1 MFEFLKKI
9 IGERILKT
17 RASKRK
23 REKAFCNIDSMKSVG
38 ILFENT
44 ENMYVVVNKM
54 MKFFLARRI
63 KISAIVF
70 ENIKSSE
77 LENRKQYPTYVKI
90 FTKSDLTWYDKPD
103 CSETDKFISQNF
115 DVLIDMS
122 RNSSYVFKYLSTLS
136 MAKFKIGGIEY
147 KNDPFDLIL
156 LEKSDDITKFVS
168 LIINF
173 LSTIKVQNNVRK

>member
-1 MFEFLKKI
+1 MVEFFKKL

-17 RASKRK
+17 RASKNK

-44 ENMYVVVNKM
+44 GNMYVVANKM
-54 MKFFLARRI
+54 MKFFLSRRI

-70 ENIKSSE
+70 ENIKQSE
-77 LENRKQYPTYVKI
+77 LENRKQFPTYVKI
-90 FTKSDLTWYDKPD
+90 FTKSNLTWYGKPD
-103 CSETDKFISQNF
+103 CNETDKFMSQNF

-122 RNSSYVFKYLSTLS
+122 RSSNYVFKYISTLS

-147 KNDPFDLIL
+147 QNDPFDLIL
-156 LEKSDDITKFVS
+156 LEKSDDVTKFVS

-173 LSTIKVQNNVRK
+173 LSTIKVQNNARK